1 MLTDDE
7 GIRSGAIWGLG
18 FMAVAVAFI
27 VVVAIGDNSSSRPVR
42 LFATEIGLFLVYL
55 CAVMH
60 IRGFVYLGSKLG
72 SVFLK
77 WSSFALCATLIL
89 FCLTLMAALPFTP
102 DPFPALE
109 VFVSI
114 LLGVA
119 GISFFIAMATL
130 YKRLGVITFLV
141 GLNLLW
147 VYFVWFPPWGSLL
160 FIPSAY
166 LLFRESNL

>member
-89 FCLTLMAALPFTP
+89 FCLAWRHSLSP
-102 DPFPALE
+102 DLF
-109 VFVSI
+109 
-114 LLGVA
+114 LL
-119 GISFFIAMATL
+119 
-130 YKRLGVITFLV
+130 
-141 GLNLLW
+141 
-147 VYFVWFPPWGSLL
+147 
-160 FIPSAY
+160 
-166 LLFRESNL
+166 